1 MNATNGY
8 GVAPTVAPARFGG
21 ARLSGGTLTATLPAK
36 SVVTL
41 ELR

>member
-8 GVAPTVAPARFGG
+8 GVAPTVAPVRFDG
-21 ARLSGGTLTATLPAK
+21 AKLAGGTLTATLPAK

-41 ELR
+41 ELK